1 MKAIS
6 RFIVLLML
14 AGVVISC
21 SDDSLPEK
29 FAEAFQKGDTIT
41 CYKLYPNSRTFI
53 SFIDSNKL
61 KDLEGAEKK
70 NYEELSKSAKF
81 SLNGVEWSIDT
92 ENHVIEGSDGLV
104 NVERVISNRI
114 SDKFYQKYHNYFEQ
128 WAKETRDVHRAKHIN
143 KFLPKF
149 DKFWKVLNAI
159 KNRDG
164 NIVKSEIPD
173 IQYFINR
180 KFSDDFENASLSKEN
195 ICLAYNDKELTEI
208 KYYEESCDVCYYV
221 RSGDIIATNL
231 FDEAEYKKEIAAL
244 PIKMEGSPDRYSDNE
259 KIRFIKYTTE
269 YIKISQQYI
278 EAVLAGNT
286 DIANKLYPD
295 GNFITSATIRK
306 NIGKPISFDHGL
318 SYSGGC
324 KFEFNDPQNDAIT
337 IKHTYRLYDYS
348 SYYSQYLSM
357 DGATRLDLSESNYDK
372 WNYNKIRDAIRNL
385 SGAKDSDDVTNE
397 PQRPQNANTGGW
409 EKGYVKDE
417 FGNIDESR
425 PYIYQ
430 IWPGRRNDSFDC
442 NLGIRITRD
451 FIQFTITEDYQEPL
465 LSGVKVTAQLNGKKF
480 QINYDGVENE
490 SVYIKNNAEVRK
502 LLNALDTDGTL
513 MLSFRR
519 TDSFDKTHNYLFTI
533 YGSTSVSGAIQKFL
547 ME

>member
-1 MKAIS
+1 MFA
-6 RFIVLLML
+6 
-14 AGVVISC
+14 VVVVSC

-29 FAEAFQKGDTIT
+29 FAEAFQKGDTLT

-61 KDLEGAEKK
+61 KNLEGAEKK
-70 NYEELSKSAKF
+70 NYKELSKSANF

-92 ENHVIEGSDGLV
+92 ENHVIDGTDGLV

-114 SDKFYQKYHNYFEQ
+114 SNKFYQKYHNYFEQ
-128 WAKETRDVHRAKHIN
+128 WSKETRDVHRAKHIN
-143 KFLPKF
+143 KFLPEF

-164 NIVKSEIPD
+164 NIVRSEIPD
-173 IQYFINR
+173 IHYFINR
-180 KFSDDFENASLSKEN
+180 KFSDDFENASLSKDS
-195 ICLAYNDKELTEI
+195 IYLAYFSDQKLAEI
-208 KYYEESCDVCYYV
+208 KYFEKSCYIQYYV
-221 RSGDIIATNL
+221 GSGRFSTTNL
-231 FDEAEYKKEIAAL
+231 FDKAEYEKEFAAL
-244 PIKMEGSPDRYSDNE
+244 PIKMKEGPGEYSDNT
-259 KIRFIKYTTE
+259 KIEFIKYVTE
-269 YIKISQQYI
+269 YIKVSQEYI

-286 DIANKLYPD
+286 DVANKLYPD

-306 NIGKPISFDHGL
+306 NIGKPISYDGVL

-324 KFEFNDPQNDAIT
+324 VFVFNDPQNDAIT
-337 IKHTYRLYDYS
+337 IKYTCRLYDYS

-357 DGATRLDLSESNYDK
+357 DGAKKLDLSESNYDK
-372 WNYNKIRDAIRNL
+372 WNYDKIRDAIRNL
-385 SGAKDSDDVTNE
+385 SRTKDSEDFANK
-397 PQRPQNANTGGW
+397 PQRSQNVNTGGW

-430 IWPGRRNDSFDC
+430 IWPGRRNESFDC

-465 LSGVKVTAQLNGKKF
+465 LSGVKVTAQLNGEKF

-490 SVYIKNNAEVRK
+490 SVYINNSAEVRK